1 MDVARSKSVR
11 SFTIE
16 RDRLPNLPAMMLA
29 VIAAL
34 KSIGGSATI
43 YELDEKVADL
53 ERVSEEEQ
61 ALAMANEDPRP
72 RFNYYLAW
80 ARTYLKRGGA
90 LANSAR
96 AVWSLTDSGSNIST
110 LSETKSIYERV
121 NAEERERTRQR
132 KAGVPRGDAP
142 PAQTE
147 TPEPG
152 EPEGEENWRSSLLAI
167 LGKMTPAA
175 FERLAQRLLREAG
188 FTKVEVRGRSGD
200 GGVDGVGLL
209 RMNLVTF
216 QVYFQCKRWKGGV
229 GPGEIR
235 DFRGAM
241 IGRADK
247 GLFVT
252 TGHFTSGASDEATR
266 DGATAIDL
274 IDGERLCE
282 LLKDN
287 RLGVRTEMV
296 ESVSLDPSFFEA
308 I

>member
-1 MDVARSKSVR
+1 MERH
-11 SFTIE
+11 FIIE
-16 RDRLPNLPAMMLA
+16 PDRLPNLPAMMLA
-29 VIAAL
+29 VILAL
-34 KSIGGSATI
+34 RSVGGSARI
-43 YELDEKVADL
+43 QELDEKVAEL
-53 ERVSEEEQ
+53 EGVTEAEQ
-61 ALAMANEDPRP
+61 ALGMANDDPRP

-90 LANSAR
+90 IANSAR
-96 AVWSLTDSGSNIST
+96 AVWSLTDAGGKIAE
-110 LSETKSIYERV
+110 LSETRAIYDQV
-121 NAEERERTRQR
+121 NAEERERSRLRRLSKQNAEEST
-132 KAGVPRGDAP
+132 P
-142 PAQTE
+142 P
-147 TPEPG
+147 TPLEDSTPDEPD
-152 EPEGEENWRSSLLAI
+152 GEEDWRSSLIAI
-167 LGKMTPAA
+167 LGTMTPSA

-241 IGRADK
+241 EGRADK
-247 GLFVT
+247 GLFIT

-274 IDGERLCE
+274 IDGERLCD
-282 LLKDN
+282 LLKDF
-287 RLGVRTEMV
+287 RLGIQTEMI
-296 ESVSLDPSFFEA
+296 ESVSVDPAFFLA